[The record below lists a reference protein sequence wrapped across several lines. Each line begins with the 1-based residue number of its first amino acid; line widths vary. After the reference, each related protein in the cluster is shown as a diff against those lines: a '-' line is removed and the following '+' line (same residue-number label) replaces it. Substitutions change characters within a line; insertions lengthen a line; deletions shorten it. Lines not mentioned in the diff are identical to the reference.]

1 LQSKEKVMAQ
11 TMKQP
16 ALLAEDGATFQGR
29 IDPIED
35 GRFRAEC
42 GAQLDLLSN
51 ILSES
56 PESRICN
63 THLEAEQWINQQA
76 TARGFDR
83 WWLLPR
89 E

>member
-1 LQSKEKVMAQ
+1 MAH
-11 TMKQP
+11 
-16 ALLAEDGATFQGR
+16 ATFQGR
-29 IDPIED
+29 IDPVEG

-51 ILSES
+51 VLIAS
-56 PESRICN
+56 PIFRICD
-63 THLEAEQWINQQA
+63 TQLDAEQWINQQA